1 MKNDRYVN
9 TIDRLRKEIDSLS
22 YIENNRQVNK
32 TAKIQVD
39 LGIARPCCSKR
50 GDNIG
55 NNTPQSILKIVQ
67 GQTQNTNK
75 EESE

>member
-9 TIDRLRKEIDSLS
+9 TTDRLRKEIDSLS

-39 LGIARPCCSKR
+39 LGIGRPCYSKL